1 MQSGSLGYISE
12 YLSDSSTSDHSEA
25 LLFCLCNAPST
36 HYCRNAIIMWLTLKC
51 IFSPVDTHDAIS
63 NCSTLG
69 GAKKKKK
76 QLSLVVLLSEGE
88 PERKKGSA
96 MWGRMSWR
104 RGGGEWRE
112 EGRDDRT
119 GAERGKRLW
128 EDVIMSR
135 INSKTGGERQRLA
148 R

>member
-69 GAKKKKK
+69 GAKKKKTTT
-76 QLSLVVLLSEGE
+76 LACR
-88 PERKKGSA
+88 PTF
-96 MWGRMSWR
+96 
-104 RGGGEWRE
+104 RGGAGKE
-112 EGRDDRT
+112 EGKCHVREDELAKGRRRME
-119 GAERGKRLW
+119 GGGK
-128 EDVIMSR
+128 
-135 INSKTGGERQRLA
+135 G
-148 R
+148 